1 MDTML
6 EKKNSLN
13 ELQNKIHVHLE
24 ELIQATDKARIS
36 QEMLRFFDF
45 CGRFHQYS
53 ANNIWLILMQC
64 PHATHVAGFQKW
76 KSMKRWV
83 RKGEQ
88 GIAVLAP
95 LLIKEDEKDGLEKQS
110 LVGFKTVFVFDVTQT
125 EGAPLP
131 PVPDWKS
138 PAQNAILQSKLIRFA
153 QNQKISI
160 SVEAL
165 PGECQGLS
173 MGGRIK
179 LSPDA
184 GTKTLVHELGHELLH
199 RKPDAPVDRATR
211 EAEAESVAYAVC
223 KYYGLDQL
231 NSPNYL
237 ALWGLTSEQLNH
249 LLDRIHTTVSEI
261 ISALELL
268 ESA

>member
-1 MDTML
+1 MNTLTETRNSPDDL
-6 EKKNSLN
+6 HKKI
-13 ELQNKIHVHLE
+13 QAHLE
-24 ELIQATDKARIS
+24 TLAQETDKASKS

-53 ANNIWLILMQC
+53 ANNIWLIMMQC
-64 PHATHVAGFQKW
+64 PQATYVAGFQKW

-95 LLIKEDEKDGLEKQS
+95 LLIKEGDKDGLEKQF

-131 PVPDWKS
+131 LVPDWKS

-160 SVEAL
+160 TVETL

-223 KYYGLDQL
+223 KHYGLDQL

-249 LLDRIHTTVSEI
+249 RLDCIHTTVSEI

-268 ESA
+268 